1 MEKCLIFE
9 EMEIK
14 MQTSFTYQISKAA
27 FNNKDKGSGK
37 LSKNKHRQVAAAKI
51 G

>member
-9 EMEIK
+9 EMEI
-14 MQTSFTYQISKAA
+14 TYQISKAA

-37 LSKNKHRQVAAAKI
+37 LSKNKHRQVAAKI